1 MVGGGIGL
9 NFADKLQRRW
19 MCLNIFVY
27 SPIPKVLGGFSSPV
41 LSRPRPTMVE
51 TVDVRKR
58 YYIGAT
64 LCWIEGTMLNAE
76 EWKETGPRGRE
87 REDDPQPEETYVLV
101 AVGFVDLHARYKS
114 ECSSPCS
121 PESGRSLALHWVGAF
136 AWRLTTR
143 KCTRGLR
150 IRIKTIESIW
160 NWKHYQG
167 TPMGIHSS
175 ILEVGGN

>member
-41 LSRPRPTMVE
+41 LSRRPTMVE
-51 TVDVRKR
+51 TVACTYKVLYRR
-58 YYIGAT
+58 HT
-64 LCWIEGTMLNAE
+64 LLDRRDNAE
-76 EWKETGPRGRE
+76 CGGMKGNGTERE

-101 AVGFVDLHARYKS
+101 VVGFVDLHARYKS

-121 PESGRSLALHWVGAF
+121 PESGRSLALHW
-136 AWRLTTR
+136 
-143 KCTRGLR
+143 
-150 IRIKTIESIW
+150 ESLL
-160 NWKHYQG
+160 G
-167 TPMGIHSS
+167 
-175 ILEVGGN
+175 V